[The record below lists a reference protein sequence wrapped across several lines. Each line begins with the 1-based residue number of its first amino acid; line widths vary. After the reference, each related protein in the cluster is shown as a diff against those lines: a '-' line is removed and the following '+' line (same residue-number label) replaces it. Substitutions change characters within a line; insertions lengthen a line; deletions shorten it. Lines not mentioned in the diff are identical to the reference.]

1 MKVSTKLVGQEL
13 LWCLWDSSV
22 DEKGMGNVAL
32 NAEGAPV
39 LYTSRE
45 AAEADPLI
53 KEGWVAV
60 RVRVMVE
67 EISLPLKEIG

>member
-1 MKVSTKLVGQEL
+1 
-13 LWCLWDSSV
+13 
-22 DEKGMGNVAL
+22 MGNVAL